1 MTSAMLRFL
10 LVLLAAT
17 VLGPPASTAQSSD
30 SAGLSILLAQAALR
44 QRSLTDPVKHWK
56 IEVQFSSS
64 LFPADLPTPQAR
76 FEIFDLTSGQAVT
89 TVSATPAPTNLAVTQ
104 SLDFPHIL
112 EITLP
117 PDALD
122 SSHSYVLY
130 GVGFLAAGHTV
141 EDLHAKL
148 RFLNM
153 PAPPSSTPAPVP
165 VTPQARRPTLRQGI
179 ASSRDEADIYIN
191 GEADF
196 VTEAPRSRA
205 ANAIADV
212 RLAVPFFVN
221 WRELQIFTPKFSLN
235 AATVKGHNPNSMIF
249 GLAWDSFTP
258 LQWLIFRK
266 SFLIESTTNFHLSD
280 GIFAPTLRFPL
291 PGRWIRPFALVPFVG
306 GEFGGNFNSPFASAS
321 GAPISRG
328 IFGADITA
336 FFHLERS
343 RLGLKGIGF
352 EGQWLRRVL
361 AEPETRVDEFDPG
374 NYALAAFDR
383 RPRDRA
389 FVKLKFAL
397 TDTFGF
403 SVSYENGQLPPS
415 YPFVHNLVKIG
426 LLYQAQLKT
435 RP

>member
-1 MTSAMLRFL
+1 MISAVLRCL
-10 LVLLAAT
+10 VVLLAAT

-44 QRSLTDPVKHWK
+44 QGSLTDPLKHWK

-64 LFPADLPTPQAR
+64 LLPANLPTPQTR
-76 FEIFDLTSGQAVT
+76 FELFDLTSGQAVT

-153 PAPPSSTPAPVP
+153 PAPPSSAPAPIA
-165 VTPQARRPTLRQGI
+165 PQARRPTLHQGI
-179 ASSRDEADIYIN
+179 ADSRDEADIYIN

-212 RLAVPFFVN
+212 KLSVPFFVN
-221 WRELQIFTPKFSLN
+221 WKELQIFSPKFSLN
-235 AATVKGHNPNSMIF
+235 AATVKGHNSNSMLF
-249 GLAWDSFTP
+249 GLTWDSFTP
-258 LQWLIFRK
+258 LPWLIFRK
-266 SFLIESTTNFHLSD
+266 NFLIESTTNFHVSD
-280 GIFAPTLRFPL
+280 GVFAPTLRFPI
-291 PGRWIRPFALVPFVG
+291 PSRWIRPFAIVPFVG
-306 GEFGGNFNSPFASAS
+306 GEFGGNISSPFSLAG
-321 GAPISRG
+321 GAPIARG

-336 FFHLERS
+336 FFHLERT

-361 AEPETRVDEFDPG
+361 AEPETRVNEFAPG
-374 NYALAAFDR
+374 NYALAAFDQ

-397 TDTFGF
+397 TNTFGF

-426 LLYQAQLKT
+426 LLYQAQVKA